1 MLQSISFICDDMQQ
15 VVTSVYPYL
24 CEDSIN
30 GIVNGF
36 DMQVLDDS
44 HEENLNLLSFLIQ
57 FCNSDCINQ
66 EVVHKETID
75 FSVSK
80 VLICT
85 LILFLIR
92 LCMGRFWHSL
102 KFRYISF
109 VRTEIKSSLK
119 FSQITAASENSTM
132 LLIRNRSW
140 QLNFIACLLS

>member
-1 MLQSISFICDDMQQ
+1 MLQSILLICDDMQQ

-24 CEDSIN
+24 CEDSID
-30 GIVNGF
+30 GTVNGF

-66 EVVHKETID
+66 EVVHKESID
-75 FSVSK
+75 FSVFK

-92 LCMGRFWHSL
+92 LYMGRFWHNL
-102 KFRYISF
+102 KSRYIPF
-109 VRTEIKSSLK
+109 VRTKIKSSLK
-119 FSQITAASENSTM
+119 FSQITAASENSIK
-132 LLIRNRSW
+132 LLVRNRAW